1 MRGNMA
7 FLVPGQGFKDFVV
20 YEKTGT
26 ISSSGSVGRS
36 VNFIKKADLKGITT
50 SMSPKE
56 RETWKQSGYEVSDK
70 IVQYGSPKAKKG
82 QYIVYYDFNKQSH
95 VYEVKGVRNPGGLN
109 HFSIYLVNERSDLQY
124 FNNLQQELI
133 TYQASQ
139 LNETEVVKLEVK
151 E

>member
-1 MRGNMA
+1 MA

-70 IVQYGSPKAKKG
+70 IVQYGSHKAKKG

>member
-1 MRGNMA
+1 
-7 FLVPGQGFKDFVV
+7 
-20 YEKTGT
+20 
-26 ISSSGSVGRS
+26 
-36 VNFIKKADLKGITT
+36 
-50 SMSPKE
+50 MSPKE

-139 LNETEVVKLEVK
+139 LNEAEVVKLEVK

>member
-1 MRGNMA
+1 MA

-82 QYIVYYDFNKQSH
+82 QYIVYYDFNKQSQ

>member
-1 MRGNMA
+1 MA

-36 VNFIKKADLKGITT
+36 VNFIKKVDLKGITT

-95 VYEVKGVRNPGGLN
+95 AYEVKGVRNPGGLN

-139 LNETEVVKLEVK
+139 LNETEVVTLEVK

>member
-1 MRGNMA
+1 MA

-36 VNFIKKADLKGITT
+36 VNFIKKTDLKGITT

-133 TYQASQ
+133 AYQASQ

>member
-1 MRGNMA
+1 MA

-36 VNFIKKADLKGITT
+36 VNFIKKTDLKGITT

>member
-1 MRGNMA
+1 MA

>member
-1 MRGNMA
+1 MA

-139 LNETEVVKLEVK
+139 LNETEVVKLEVR

>member
-1 MRGNMA
+1 MA

-70 IVQYGSPKAKKG
+70 IVQYGSSKAKKG

>member
-1 MRGNMA
+1 MA

-56 RETWKQSGYEVSDK
+56 RETSKQSGNEVSDK
-70 IVQYGSPKAKKG
+70 IVQYGSPKSKKG

>member
-1 MRGNMA
+1 MA

-139 LNETEVVKLEVK
+139 LNEAEVVKLEVK

>member
-1 MRGNMA
+1 MA

-36 VNFIKKADLKGITT
+36 VNFIKKTDLKGITT

-70 IVQYGSPKAKKG
+70 IVQYGSPKAKKW

>member
-1 MRGNMA
+1 MA

-133 TYQASQ
+133 NYQASQ
-139 LNETEVVKLEVK
+139 LNETEVIKLEVK

>member
-1 MRGNMA
+1 MA

-139 LNETEVVKLEVK
+139 LNETEVVKLEVW
-151 E
+151 

>member
-1 MRGNMA
+1 MA

-70 IVQYGSPKAKKG
+70 IVQYGSPKAKRG
-82 QYIVYYDFNKQSH
+82 SISSIMTLIN
-95 VYEVKGVRNPGGLN
+95 NPM
-109 HFSIYLVNERSDLQY
+109 YM
-124 FNNLQQELI
+124 
-133 TYQASQ
+133 
-139 LNETEVVKLEVK
+139 K
-151 E
+151 

>member
-1 MRGNMA
+1 MA

-124 FNNLQQELI
+124 FNNLQPELI

>member
-1 MRGNMA
+1 MA

-26 ISSSGSVGRS
+26 ITSSGSGGRS
-36 VNFIKKADLKGITT
+36 VNFIKKTDLKGITT

-133 TYQASQ
+133 AYQASQ

>member
-1 MRGNMA
+1 MA
-7 FLVPGQGFKDFVV
+7 FLVSGQGFKDFVV
-20 YEKTGT
+20 YEKTET

>member
-1 MRGNMA
+1 MA

-50 SMSPKE
+50 SMFPKE

-70 IVQYGSPKAKKG
+70 IVQYGSSKAKKG

-109 HFSIYLVNERSDLQY
+109 HFSIYLANERSDLQY

>member
-1 MRGNMA
+1 MA
-7 FLVPGQGFKDFVV
+7 FLVSGQGFKDFVV

>member
-1 MRGNMA
+1 MA

-139 LNETEVVKLEVK
+139 LNESEVVKLEVK

>member
-1 MRGNMA
+1 MP

-20 YEKTGT
+20 YEKTGA

-124 FNNLQQELI
+124 FNNLLQELI

>member
-1 MRGNMA
+1 MA
-7 FLVPGQGFKDFVV
+7 FLVPGQGFKYFVV

>member
-1 MRGNMA
+1 MA
-7 FLVPGQGFKDFVV
+7 FLVSGQGFKDFVV

-56 RETWKQSGYEVSDK
+56 RETWKQPGYEVSDK

>member
-1 MRGNMA
+1 MA

-26 ISSSGSVGRS
+26 ISSSGSVGCS
-36 VNFIKKADLKGITT
+36 VNFIKKTDLKGITT

>member
-1 MRGNMA
+1 MA

-124 FNNLQQELI
+124 FNNLLQELI

>member
-1 MRGNMA
+1 MA
-7 FLVPGQGFKDFVV
+7 FLVPEQGFKDFVV

-56 RETWKQSGYEVSDK
+56 REKWKQSGYEVSDK

-124 FNNLQQELI
+124 FNNLLQELI